1 MQKKG
6 VRSAINYIYLKD
18 KSNANV
24 FRKIY
29 NNFVIIFV
37 DVGSLL

>member
-18 KSNANV
+18 KLNANV
-24 FRKIY
+24 FEK
-29 NNFVIIFV
+29 FIII
-37 DVGSLL
+37 SL

>member
-24 FRKIY
+24 FEKL
-29 NNFVIIFV
+29 III
-37 DVGSLL
+37 SLYFLLT